1 MSMRKVTLVAV
12 LILLALSSFPALA
25 QPQEDLSRGRLF
37 GIGAEVTAPI
47 RSPTDPAWPNM
58 FPATGLSTRL
68 WLADLFGLD
77 VNFWVFPGFPSFAF
91 RTLFKFFNTPIVDIY
106 SGLGMAVFYNGATP
120 FQLIE
125 RPGGLDLPELGA
137 RLRGGGLRLRGDD
150 RGGERRPRGPFLLL
164 TPRGY

>member
-1 MSMRKVTLVAV
+1 MRKVTLVAV

-106 SGLGMAVFYNGATP
+106 SGLGMAVFNGATP
-120 FQLIE
+120 FQLMSGLEVSISRNLALDFE
-125 RPGGLDLPELGA
+125 VGVFGFGGTTGGVSAGLGA
-137 RLRGGGLRLRGDD
+137 H
-150 RGGERRPRGPFLLL
+150 F
-164 TPRGY
+164 YF